1 MRRLLFLIGLISLTG
16 CQQPE
21 YYDIEGQG
29 YRFDDLKGKYL
40 VVNYWA
46 TWCAPCIREI
56 PELNEFAREN
66 ADSVAVWGVNFD
78 FPQGT
83 EQVTQ
88 ARKMKINFPVFAADP
103 SAALGVELPEVLPTT
118 LIFDPQG
125 VLLATLVGP
134 QTIQSLQ
141 ASLASE

>member
-1 MRRLLFLIGLISLTG
+1 
-16 CQQPE
+16 
-21 YYDIEGQG
+21 
-29 YRFDDLKGKYL
+29 
-40 VVNYWA
+40 
-46 TWCAPCIREI
+46 
-56 PELNEFAREN
+56 
-66 ADSVAVWGVNFD
+66 
-78 FPQGT
+78 
-83 EQVTQ
+83 
-88 ARKMKINFPVFAADP
+88 MKINFPGFAADP